1 MSGFLQVRGLRELQ
15 KSLKAV
21 GEDLGDLKALNG
33 KAAQIVADAAG
44 PGTPRKSGRLA
55 SSVRVGATAR
65 AGIVR
70 AGKASVPYAGV
81 IHWGWAR
88 RGIKAQ
94 PWLADA
100 AASSESRWTDAYLH
114 GVEELLEKV
123 QGAS

>member
-21 GEDLGDLKALNG
+21 GEDLTELKALNG

-44 PGTPRKSGRLA
+44 PGTPRRTGRLGA
-55 SSVRVGATAR
+55 SVRVGATNR

-100 AASSESRWTDAYLH
+100 AASSEGRWTDAYRS
-114 GVEELLEKV
+114 GIEDLLEKV
-123 QGAS
+123 QGA